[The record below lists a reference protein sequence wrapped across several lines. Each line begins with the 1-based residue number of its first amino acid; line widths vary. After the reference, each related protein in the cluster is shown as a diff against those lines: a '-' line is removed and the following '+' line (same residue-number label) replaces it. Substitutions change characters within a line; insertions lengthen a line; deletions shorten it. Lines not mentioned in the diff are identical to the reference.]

1 MDIKYMTFK
10 ILYPVIYTLT
20 IWNEVS
26 IIAYTYIPMIHLEFI
41 LKNYTLVIT
50 WWKLWEETT
59 EREEEDTGE
68 SLYLQ
73 TVSWKIITIFKTLKK
88 EKHVYLKQNNNN
100 LKGRQSINGVNY
112 IKLLDIPGMSI
123 NANWL
128 YIFQ

>member
-26 IIAYTYIPMIHLEFI
+26 IIAYTYIPMIHLELI